1 LTGALRGNQ
10 TIKEIFLRGVT
21 LSNQQVIDLLK
32 ATPQLE
38 RLDLVNGQVSDFNA
52 EEIGKALNDSSVTDL
67 NLTLTNIVEEQAK
80 SILSQLSESRKQQ
93 TSISLWT
100 KKVTLS
106 IS

>member
-1 LTGALRGNQ
+1 MTGALRGNQ